1 MRFISLIYKNLAR
14 RRFRTGLTLLAFAT
28 AIAAVVSLLG
38 IAKGFTK
45 SFADVYE
52 SHSVD
57 IVVSRQGSA
66 DRLSSSVDE
75 SFADEIATIP
85 EVAKTAGVL
94 LETMSLE
101 ANEVYGIPAMGVAP
115 NSWLL
120 DDYRFELSANAKT
133 DEEDEDAHFVMLGTN
148 LAQRVGITAGEAVM
162 IFEEPYCVSRIF
174 TSRSIWENGSM
185 IFPLSQLQSLTDR
198 TGQVTYINVVLDKPV
213 SSEKAA
219 RAVSNIQAIDAK
231 LHALAT
237 DDFVETDTRMRVA
250 SAMAWMTSMI
260 ALVIG
265 AIGTLNTMMM
275 SVLERT
281 REIGILRAMGW
292 QRRRVVAMIMLESC
306 TMALVASIMGSLLAI
321 LLTWG
326 LSRLSAS
333 RGILS
338 PAIDGQVLAQ
348 GVAIALVIGLLGA
361 FIPAWR
367 ASKMLPSD
375 AFREL

>member
-14 RRFRTGLTLLAFAT
+14 RRFRTVLTLLAFAT

-38 IAKGFTK
+38 IAKGFTQ

-66 DRLSSSVDE
+66 DRLSSSVNE

-101 ANEVYGIPAMGVAP
+101 ANDVYGIPAMGVAP

-133 DEEDEDAHFVMLGTN
+133 DEEGEDAHFVMLGTN

-174 TSRSIWENGSM
+174 TSQSIWENGSM

-306 TMALVASIMGSLLAI
+306 TMALVASIMGSLLAM

-326 LSRLSAS
+326 LSRFSTA

-367 ASKMLPSD
+367 ASRMLPSD
-375 AFREL
+375 AFRES